1 MSRKDAKRCQLIK
14 MVIEFA
20 QQISIYC
27 TDTPQNTPANDN
39 LLCELNKHF
48 L

>member
-20 QQISIYC
+20 QQISIILHWR
-27 TDTPQNTPANDN
+27 TPKIP
-39 LLCELNKHF
+39 LLIVIC
-48 L
+48 